1 MPSDTAIYTLRL
13 VSRVLISV
21 LLFSGR
27 SDL

>member
-1 MPSDTAIYTLRL
+1 MPSDTAIYTLHL